1 MYVCIC
7 NGLNDRRIRAA
18 AAESGGSAAEVY
30 KALGCRPQCGR
41 CVPLVGDIARESA
54 SPASPEIRPTLS

>member
-18 AAESGGSAAEVY
+18 AAESGSAAEVY

-41 CVPLVGDIARESA
+41 CVPLVGDIVRESA
-54 SPASPEIRPTLS
+54 SPASSEIRPALS